1 MPPYLSLLIL
11 DERLRKQRL
20 ASAFLIFALIVLLGS
35 IPGARAEIGQ
45 FGSGLVLHGAA
56 YSVLTFLMYTGLQG
70 TRAQRALKAMLG
82 AMLMGAADELVQSM
96 LPYRVGA
103 LLDWVVDST
112 AAFITA
118 GLLRWFLP
126 EPVAT
131 VRSPLPARPG

>member
-11 DERLRKQRL
+11 DERLRKPRL
-20 ASAFLIFALIVLLGS
+20 ATAFFIFGLIVLIGS

-56 YSVLTFLMYTGLQG
+56 YSVLTFLMYTGFQG
-70 TRAQRALKAMLG
+70 TRSQRALKAVLG

-103 LLDWVVDST
+103 LLDWVVDATS
-112 AAFITA
+112 AIITA
-118 GLLRWFLP
+118 GLLRWLLP
-126 EPVAT
+126 EPAVT
-131 VRSPLPARPG
+131 RL

>member
-1 MPPYLSLLIL
+1 MPPYISLLVL

-20 ASAFLIFALIVLLGS
+20 ASAFIIFALIVLLGS

-56 YSVLTFLMYTGLQG
+56 YSLLTFLIYTGLEG
-70 TRAQRALKAMLG
+70 TRQQRALKAVLS

-103 LLDWVVDST
+103 VLDWAVDST
-112 AAFITA
+112 AAIITA
-118 GLLRWFLP
+118 ALLHWFLP
-126 EPVAT
+126 EPT
-131 VRSPLPARPG
+131 VRH